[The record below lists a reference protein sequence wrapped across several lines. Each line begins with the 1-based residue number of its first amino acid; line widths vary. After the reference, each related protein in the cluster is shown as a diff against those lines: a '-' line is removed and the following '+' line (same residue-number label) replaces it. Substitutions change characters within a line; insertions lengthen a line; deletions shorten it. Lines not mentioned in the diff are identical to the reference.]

1 MSRVSTS
8 TAATAAAER
17 RRLKLDAE
25 TWPLARRVLSGYI
38 KPYRG
43 TIGLALAAMAVMA
56 MATGAMPQLLD
67 PIINRILVDA
77 EASLLWPIAF
87 AAFAVF
93 AVKGI
98 ATYIQAVLMAKVGLS
113 IVADLQ
119 RDLFR
124 RVMANDLAFFTE
136 TAPGVLVS
144 RFIHDIGLM
153 RNAVSNTVVGIG
165 RDVLTA
171 LALGVGM
178 FYQDWVLALLALVVL
193 PLCVWP
199 IVRLGRRMRK
209 ISGSTQQETGELA
222 TLLDENFQ
230 GIRHVKSYVTE
241 PMEVKRAERSIDEV
255 LRLQLKGAQ
264 VRNLANPLIEVFGG
278 LAIVA
283 VIVYG
288 GSQVIAG
295 TSDPGSFT
303 AFIAAALL
311 AYEPLKR
318 LAKLNAN
325 LQEGLAAAARVFD
338 LMDRQPQI
346 VSGPKAP
353 PLQIARG
360 EVRLEDVSF
369 SYAGN
374 GVRSAVAGDG
384 DREGGSALDAVSL
397 EAPAGKTVALV
408 GPSGSGKTSVLNL
421 IPRFYDPTSGRVT
434 IDSQIL
440 RDVDLASLR
449 RQVALVSQD
458 IMLFDDSV
466 RANIAYGQAGSS
478 LEEVEQAARHAGA
491 HDFILALPQGYDT
504 QVGPRG
510 VKLSGGQRQRIAI
523 ARAMLKNAPILLLD
537 EATSALDTESER
549 QVQQA
554 LAELMAGRTTIVI
567 AHRLSTVIDA
577 DIIYVLERGRLVE
590 RGTHADLLAADG
602 AYAKLYRLQ
611 FAEAGPEDAANP
623 GTGGGVAQAVA
634 E

>member
-1 MSRVSTS
+1 
-8 TAATAAAER
+8 
-17 RRLKLDAE
+17 
-25 TWPLARRVLSGYI
+25 
-38 KPYRG
+38 
-43 TIGLALAAMAVMA
+43 

-67 PIINRILVDA
+67 PIVNRILVDA
-77 EASLLWPIAF
+77 EATLLWPIAF

-93 AVKGI
+93 AIKGV
-98 ATYIQAVLMAKVGLS
+98 ATYVQAVLMAKVGLS

-119 RDLFR
+119 RHLFR
-124 RVMANDLAFFTE
+124 RVMANDLAFFTA
-136 TAPGVLVS
+136 TAPGTLVS

-153 RNAVSNTVVGIG
+153 RNAVSTTVVGIG
-165 RDVLTA
+165 RDALTA
-171 LALGVGM
+171 LALGIGM

-199 IVRLGRRMRK
+199 IFRLGRRMRK
-209 ISGSTQQETGELA
+209 ISGSTQHETGQLA

-230 GIRHVKSYVTE
+230 GIRHVKSYATE
-241 PMEVKRAERSIDEV
+241 SREVERVGRGIDEV
-255 LRLQLKGAQ
+255 LRLQLKGAR
-264 VRNLANPLIEVFGG
+264 VRNLSNPLIEILGG

-318 LAKLNAN
+318 LARLNAN

-346 VSGPKAP
+346 VSDPSAP
-353 PLQIARG
+353 ALRVAAG
-360 EVRLEDVSF
+360 AVRLQNVNFGYTGS
-369 SYAGN
+369 
-374 GVRSAVAGDG
+374 SA
-384 DREGGSALDAVSL
+384 SALDDVSL

-408 GPSGSGKTSVLNL
+408 GPSGAGKTTVLNL
-421 IPRFYDPTSGRVT
+421 IPRFYDVASGRVT
-434 IDSQIL
+434 IDDQDL
-440 RDVDLASLR
+440 RDVELTSLR

-458 IMLFDDSV
+458 IMLFDDDV
-466 RANIAYGQAGSS
+466 RANIAYGQQDADRQA
-478 LEEVEQAARHAGA
+478 VERAARHAGA
-491 HDFILALPQGYDT
+491 HDFIQALPQGYDT

-537 EATSALDTESER
+537 EATSALDTETER

-554 LAELMAGRTTIVI
+554 LKELMTGRTTIVI

-577 DIIYVLERGRLVE
+577 DIIYVLEGGRLVE
-590 RGTHADLLAADG
+590 RGTHGELLAAEG

-611 FAEAGPEDAANP
+611 FAETAAESH
-623 GTGGGVAQAVA
+623 GDVAQAVA
-634 E
+634 Q

>member
-1 MSRVSTS
+1 MSTS
-8 TAATAAAER
+8 SAAAAAADK
-17 RRLKLDAE
+17 RRLKLDAQ
-25 TWPLARRVLSGYI
+25 TWPLARRVLAGYV

-43 TIGLALAAMAVMA
+43 TIGLAVGAMAVMA
-56 MATGAMPQLLD
+56 IATGAMPQLLD

-77 EASLLWPIAF
+77 EASLLWPIAI

-98 ATYIQAVLMAKVGLS
+98 ATYVQAVLMAKVGLS

-171 LALGVGM
+171 LALGIGM

-199 IVRLGRRMRK
+199 IIRLGRRMRK
-209 ISGSTQQETGELA
+209 ISGSTQQETGQLA

-241 PMEVKRAERSIDEV
+241 PMEVERAKQSIDEV

-325 LQEGLAAAARVFD
+325 LQEGLAAAARIFD
-338 LMDRQPQI
+338 LMDRQPEV
-346 VSGPKAP
+346 VSIPAAP
-353 PLQIARG
+353 VLQVTEG
-360 EVRLEDVSF
+360 EVRLEDVDF
-369 SYAGN
+369 SYAGS
-374 GVRSAVAGDG
+374 G
-384 DREGGSALDAVSL
+384 GGSALQAVSL
-397 EAPAGKTVALV
+397 EAPAGRTVALV

-434 IDSQIL
+434 IDGQDL
-440 RDVDLASLR
+440 RNVDLGSLR

-466 RANIAYGQAGSS
+466 RANIAYGQ
-478 LEEVEQAARHAGA
+478 ETPDPQEVERAARHAGA

-549 QVQQA
+549 HVQQA
-554 LAELMAGRTTIVI
+554 LSELMTGRTTIVI

-577 DIIYVLERGRLVE
+577 DVIYVLEAGRVVE
-590 RGTHADLLAADG
+590 RGTHAELLAAEG
-602 AYAKLYRLQ
+602 AYAKLYHLQ
-611 FAEAGPEDAANP
+611 FAETDSDSLTPERAGDIS
-623 GTGGGVAQAVA
+623 QAVA

>member
-1 MSRVSTS
+1 
-8 TAATAAAER
+8 
-17 RRLKLDAE
+17 
-25 TWPLARRVLSGYI
+25 
-38 KPYRG
+38 
-43 TIGLALAAMAVMA
+43 

-67 PIINRILVDA
+67 PIVNRILVDA
-77 EASLLWPIAF
+77 EATLLWPIAF

-93 AVKGI
+93 AIKGV
-98 ATYIQAVLMAKVGLS
+98 ATYVQAVLMAKVGLS

-119 RDLFR
+119 RHLFR
-124 RVMANDLAFFTE
+124 RVMANDLAFFTA
-136 TAPGVLVS
+136 TAPGTLVS

-153 RNAVSNTVVGIG
+153 RNAVSTTVVGIG
-165 RDVLTA
+165 RDALTA
-171 LALGVGM
+171 LALGIGM

-199 IVRLGRRMRK
+199 IFRLGRRMRK
-209 ISGSTQQETGELA
+209 ISGSTQHETGQLA

-230 GIRHVKSYVTE
+230 GIRHVKSYATE
-241 PMEVKRAERSIDEV
+241 SREVERVGRGIDEV
-255 LRLQLKGAQ
+255 LRLQLKGAR
-264 VRNLANPLIEVFGG
+264 VRNLSNPLIEILGG

-318 LAKLNAN
+318 LARLNAN

-346 VSGPKAP
+346 VSNPSAP
-353 PLQIARG
+353 ALLVAEG
-360 EVRLEDVSF
+360 AVRLQNVNFGYTGS
-369 SYAGN
+369 
-374 GVRSAVAGDG
+374 SA
-384 DREGGSALDAVSL
+384 SALDDVSL

-408 GPSGSGKTSVLNL
+408 GPSGAGKTTVLNL
-421 IPRFYDPTSGRVT
+421 IPRFYDVASGRVT
-434 IDSQIL
+434 IDDQDL
-440 RDVDLASLR
+440 RDVELTSLR

-458 IMLFDDSV
+458 IMLFDDDV
-466 RANIAYGQAGSS
+466 RANIAYGQQDADRQA
-478 LEEVEQAARHAGA
+478 VERAARHAGA
-491 HDFILALPQGYDT
+491 HDFIQALPQGYDT

-537 EATSALDTESER
+537 EATSALDTETER

-554 LAELMAGRTTIVI
+554 LKELMTGRTTIVI

-577 DIIYVLERGRLVE
+577 DIIYVLEGGRLVE
-590 RGTHADLLAADG
+590 RGTHGELLAAEG

-611 FAEAGPEDAANP
+611 FAETAAESP
-623 GTGGGVAQAVA
+623 GDVAQAVA
-634 E
+634 Q

>member
-1 MSRVSTS
+1 
-8 TAATAAAER
+8 
-17 RRLKLDAE
+17 
-25 TWPLARRVLSGYI
+25 
-38 KPYRG
+38 
-43 TIGLALAAMAVMA
+43 

-67 PIINRILVDA
+67 PIVNRILVDA
-77 EASLLWPIAF
+77 EATLLWPIAF

-93 AVKGI
+93 AIKGV
-98 ATYIQAVLMAKVGLS
+98 ATYVQAVLMAKVGLS

-119 RDLFR
+119 RHLFR
-124 RVMANDLAFFTE
+124 RVMANDLAFFTA
-136 TAPGVLVS
+136 TAPGTLVS

-153 RNAVSNTVVGIG
+153 RNAVSTTVVGIG
-165 RDVLTA
+165 RDALTA
-171 LALGVGM
+171 LALGIGM

-199 IVRLGRRMRK
+199 IFRLGRRMRK
-209 ISGSTQQETGELA
+209 ISGSTQHETGQLA

-230 GIRHVKSYVTE
+230 GIRHVKSYATE
-241 PMEVKRAERSIDEV
+241 SREVERVGRGIDEV
-255 LRLQLKGAQ
+255 LRLQLKGAR
-264 VRNLANPLIEVFGG
+264 VRNLSNPLIEILGG

-318 LAKLNAN
+318 LARLNAN

-346 VSGPKAP
+346 VSNPSAP
-353 PLQIARG
+353 AQRVAEG
-360 EVRLEDVSF
+360 AVRLQNVNFGYTGS
-369 SYAGN
+369 
-374 GVRSAVAGDG
+374 SA
-384 DREGGSALDAVSL
+384 SALDDVSL

-408 GPSGSGKTSVLNL
+408 GPSGAGKTTVLNL
-421 IPRFYDPTSGRVT
+421 IPRFYDVASGRVT
-434 IDSQIL
+434 IDDQDL
-440 RDVDLASLR
+440 RDVELTSLR

-458 IMLFDDSV
+458 IMLFDDDV
-466 RANIAYGQAGSS
+466 RANIAYGQQDADRQA
-478 LEEVEQAARHAGA
+478 VERAARHAGA
-491 HDFILALPQGYDT
+491 HDFIQALPQGYDT

-537 EATSALDTESER
+537 EATSALDTETER

-554 LAELMAGRTTIVI
+554 LKELMTGRTTIVI

-577 DIIYVLERGRLVE
+577 DIIYVLEGGRLVE
-590 RGTHADLLAADG
+590 RGTHGELLAAEG

-611 FAEAGPEDAANP
+611 FAETAAESP
-623 GTGGGVAQAVA
+623 GDVPQAVA
-634 E
+634 Q

>member
-1 MSRVSTS
+1 
-8 TAATAAAER
+8 
-17 RRLKLDAE
+17 
-25 TWPLARRVLSGYI
+25 
-38 KPYRG
+38 
-43 TIGLALAAMAVMA
+43 

-67 PIINRILVDA
+67 PIVNRILVDA
-77 EASLLWPIAF
+77 EATLLWPIAF

-93 AVKGI
+93 AIKGG
-98 ATYIQAVLMAKVGLS
+98 ATYVQAVLMAKVGLS

-119 RDLFR
+119 RHLFR
-124 RVMANDLAFFTE
+124 RVMANDLAFFTA
-136 TAPGVLVS
+136 TAPGTLVS

-153 RNAVSNTVVGIG
+153 RNAVSTTVVGIG
-165 RDVLTA
+165 RDALTA
-171 LALGVGM
+171 LALGIGM

-199 IVRLGRRMRK
+199 IFRLGRRMRK
-209 ISGSTQQETGELA
+209 ISGSTQHETGQLA

-230 GIRHVKSYVTE
+230 GIRHVKSYATE
-241 PMEVKRAERSIDEV
+241 SREVERVGRGIDEV
-255 LRLQLKGAQ
+255 LRLQLKGAR
-264 VRNLANPLIEVFGG
+264 VRNLSNPLIEILGG

-318 LAKLNAN
+318 LARLNAN

-346 VSGPKAP
+346 VSNPSAP
-353 PLQIARG
+353 ALRVAEG
-360 EVRLEDVSF
+360 AVRLQNVNFGYTGS
-369 SYAGN
+369 
-374 GVRSAVAGDG
+374 SA
-384 DREGGSALDAVSL
+384 SALDDVSL

-408 GPSGSGKTSVLNL
+408 GPSGAGKTTVLNL
-421 IPRFYDPTSGRVT
+421 IPRFYDVASGRVT
-434 IDSQIL
+434 IDDQDL
-440 RDVDLASLR
+440 RDVELTSLR

-458 IMLFDDSV
+458 IMLFDDDV
-466 RANIAYGQAGSS
+466 RANIAYGQQDADRQA
-478 LEEVEQAARHAGA
+478 VERAARHAGA
-491 HDFILALPQGYDT
+491 HDFIQALPQGYDT

-537 EATSALDTESER
+537 EATSALDTETER

-554 LAELMAGRTTIVI
+554 LKELMTGRTTIVI

-577 DIIYVLERGRLVE
+577 DIIYVLEGGRLVE
-590 RGTHADLLAADG
+590 RGTHGELLAAEG

-611 FAEAGPEDAANP
+611 FAETAAESP
-623 GTGGGVAQAVA
+623 GDVPQAVA
-634 E
+634 Q

>member
-1 MSRVSTS
+1 
-8 TAATAAAER
+8 
-17 RRLKLDAE
+17 
-25 TWPLARRVLSGYI
+25 
-38 KPYRG
+38 
-43 TIGLALAAMAVMA
+43 

-67 PIINRILVDA
+67 PIVNRILVDA
-77 EASLLWPIAF
+77 EATLLWPIAF

-93 AVKGI
+93 AIKGV
-98 ATYIQAVLMAKVGLS
+98 ATYVQAVLMAKVGLS

-119 RDLFR
+119 RHLFR
-124 RVMANDLAFFTE
+124 RVMANDLAFFTA
-136 TAPGVLVS
+136 TAPGTLVS

-153 RNAVSNTVVGIG
+153 RNAVSTTVVGIG
-165 RDVLTA
+165 RDALTA
-171 LALGVGM
+171 LALGIGM

-199 IVRLGRRMRK
+199 IFRLGRRMRK
-209 ISGSTQQETGELA
+209 ISGSTQHETGQLA

-230 GIRHVKSYVTE
+230 GIRHVKSYATE
-241 PMEVKRAERSIDEV
+241 SREVERVGRGIDEV
-255 LRLQLKGAQ
+255 LRLQLKGAR
-264 VRNLANPLIEVFGG
+264 VRNLSNPLIEILGG

-318 LAKLNAN
+318 LARLNAN

-346 VSGPKAP
+346 VSNPSAP
-353 PLQIARG
+353 ALRVAEG
-360 EVRLEDVSF
+360 AVRLQNVNFGYTGS
-369 SYAGN
+369 
-374 GVRSAVAGDG
+374 SA
-384 DREGGSALDAVSL
+384 SALDDVSL

-408 GPSGSGKTSVLNL
+408 GPSGAGKTTVLNL
-421 IPRFYDPTSGRVT
+421 IPRFYDVASGRVT
-434 IDSQIL
+434 IDDQDL
-440 RDVDLASLR
+440 RDVELTSLR

-458 IMLFDDSV
+458 IMLFDDDV
-466 RANIAYGQAGSS
+466 RANIAYGQQDADRQA
-478 LEEVEQAARHAGA
+478 VERAARHAGA
-491 HDFILALPQGYDT
+491 HDFIQALPQGYDT

-537 EATSALDTESER
+537 EATSALDTETER

-554 LAELMAGRTTIVI
+554 LKELMTGRTTIVI

-577 DIIYVLERGRLVE
+577 DIIYVLEGGRLVE
-590 RGTHADLLAADG
+590 RGTHGELLAAEG

-611 FAEAGPEDAANP
+611 FAETAAESP
-623 GTGGGVAQAVA
+623 GDVAQAVA
-634 E
+634 Q

>member
-1 MSRVSTS
+1 
-8 TAATAAAER
+8 
-17 RRLKLDAE
+17 
-25 TWPLARRVLSGYI
+25 
-38 KPYRG
+38 
-43 TIGLALAAMAVMA
+43 MAVMA

-67 PIINRILVDA
+67 PIVNRILVDA
-77 EASLLWPIAF
+77 EATLLWPIAF

-93 AVKGI
+93 AIKGV
-98 ATYIQAVLMAKVGLS
+98 ATYVQAVLMAKVGLS

-119 RDLFR
+119 RHLFR
-124 RVMANDLAFFTE
+124 RVMANDLAFFTA
-136 TAPGVLVS
+136 TAPGTLVS

-153 RNAVSNTVVGIG
+153 RNAVSTTVVGIG
-165 RDVLTA
+165 RDALTA
-171 LALGVGM
+171 LALGIGM

-199 IVRLGRRMRK
+199 IFRLGRRMRK
-209 ISGSTQQETGELA
+209 ISGSTQHETGQLA

-230 GIRHVKSYVTE
+230 GIRHVKSYATE
-241 PMEVKRAERSIDEV
+241 SREVERVGRGIDEV
-255 LRLQLKGAQ
+255 LRLQLKGAR
-264 VRNLANPLIEVFGG
+264 VRNLSNPLIEILGG

-318 LAKLNAN
+318 LARLNAN

-346 VSGPKAP
+346 VSNPSAP
-353 PLQIARG
+353 ALLVAEG
-360 EVRLEDVSF
+360 AVRLQNVNFGYTGS
-369 SYAGN
+369 
-374 GVRSAVAGDG
+374 SA
-384 DREGGSALDAVSL
+384 SALDDVSL

-408 GPSGSGKTSVLNL
+408 GPSGAGKTTVLNL
-421 IPRFYDPTSGRVT
+421 IPRFYDVASGRVT
-434 IDSQIL
+434 IDDQDL
-440 RDVDLASLR
+440 RDVELTSLR

-458 IMLFDDSV
+458 IMLFDDDV
-466 RANIAYGQAGSS
+466 RANIAYGQQDADRQA
-478 LEEVEQAARHAGA
+478 VERAARHAGA
-491 HDFILALPQGYDT
+491 HDFIQALPQGYDT

-537 EATSALDTESER
+537 EATSALDTETER

-554 LAELMAGRTTIVI
+554 LKELMTGRTTIVI

-577 DIIYVLERGRLVE
+577 DIIYVLEGGRLVE
-590 RGTHADLLAADG
+590 RGTHGELLAAEG

-611 FAEAGPEDAANP
+611 FAETAAESP
-623 GTGGGVAQAVA
+623 GDVAQAVA
-634 E
+634 Q

>member
-1 MSRVSTS
+1 M
-8 TAATAAAER
+8 AADR
-17 RRLKLDAE
+17 RRLKLDAG
-25 TWPLARRVLSGYI
+25 TWPLARRVLSGYV
-38 KPYRG
+38 KSYRG

-87 AAFAVF
+87 AAFTVF

-171 LALGVGM
+171 LALAIGM

-199 IVRLGRRMRK
+199 IVQLGRRMRK

-288 GSQVIAG
+288 GSKVIDG

-338 LMDRQPQI
+338 LMDRQPQV
-346 VSGPKAP
+346 VSRPEAP
-353 PLQIARG
+353 PLEIAKG
-360 EVRLEDVSF
+360 EVRLEDVNF
-369 SYAGN
+369 SYAGR
-374 GVRSAVAGDG
+374 GDESHVAGAG
-384 DREGGSALDAVSL
+384 GGSALEALSL

-408 GPSGSGKTSVLNL
+408 GPSGAGKTSVLNL

-434 IDSQIL
+434 IDGQTL
-440 RDVDLASLR
+440 RDVDLASIR

-466 RANIAYGQAGSS
+466 RANIAYGQTDKSP
-478 LEEVEQAARHAGA
+478 EDIERAARHAGA

-554 LAELMAGRTTIVI
+554 LSELMAGRTTIVI

-577 DIIYVLERGRLVE
+577 DIIYVLEGGRLME

-611 FAEAGPEDAANP
+611 FAENGAEEAARP
-623 GTGGGVAQAVA
+623 GADGRVAQAVA

>member
-1 MSRVSTS
+1 
-8 TAATAAAER
+8 
-17 RRLKLDAE
+17 
-25 TWPLARRVLSGYI
+25 
-38 KPYRG
+38 
-43 TIGLALAAMAVMA
+43 

-67 PIINRILVDA
+67 PIVNRILVDA
-77 EASLLWPIAF
+77 EATLLWPIAF

-93 AVKGI
+93 AIKGV
-98 ATYIQAVLMAKVGLS
+98 ATYVQAVLMAKVGLS

-119 RDLFR
+119 RHLFR
-124 RVMANDLAFFTE
+124 RVMANDLAFFTA
-136 TAPGVLVS
+136 TAPGTLVS

-153 RNAVSNTVVGIG
+153 RNAVSTTVVGIG
-165 RDVLTA
+165 RDALTA
-171 LALGVGM
+171 LALGIGM

-199 IVRLGRRMRK
+199 IFRLGRRMRK
-209 ISGSTQQETGELA
+209 ISGSTQHETGQLA

-230 GIRHVKSYVTE
+230 GIRHVKSYATE
-241 PMEVKRAERSIDEV
+241 SREVERVGRGIDEV
-255 LRLQLKGAQ
+255 LRLQLKGAR
-264 VRNLANPLIEVFGG
+264 VRNLSNPLIEILGG

-318 LAKLNAN
+318 LARLNAN

-338 LMDRQPQI
+338 LMDGQPQI
-346 VSGPKAP
+346 VSNPSAP
-353 PLQIARG
+353 ALRVAAG
-360 EVRLEDVSF
+360 AVRLQNVNFGYTGS
-369 SYAGN
+369 
-374 GVRSAVAGDG
+374 SA
-384 DREGGSALDAVSL
+384 SALDDVSL

-408 GPSGSGKTSVLNL
+408 GPSGAGKTTVLNL
-421 IPRFYDPTSGRVT
+421 IPRFYDVASGRVT
-434 IDSQIL
+434 IDDQDL
-440 RDVDLASLR
+440 RDVELTSLR

-458 IMLFDDSV
+458 IMLFDDDV
-466 RANIAYGQAGSS
+466 RANIAYGQQDADRQA
-478 LEEVEQAARHAGA
+478 VERAARHAGA
-491 HDFILALPQGYDT
+491 HDFIQALPQGYDT

-537 EATSALDTESER
+537 EATSALDTETER

-554 LAELMAGRTTIVI
+554 LKELMTGRTTIVI

-577 DIIYVLERGRLVE
+577 DIIYVLEGGRLVE
-590 RGTHADLLAADG
+590 RGTHGELLAAEG

-611 FAEAGPEDAANP
+611 FAETAAESP
-623 GTGGGVAQAVA
+623 GDVAQAVA
-634 E
+634 Q

>member
-1 MSRVSTS
+1 
-8 TAATAAAER
+8 
-17 RRLKLDAE
+17 
-25 TWPLARRVLSGYI
+25 
-38 KPYRG
+38 
-43 TIGLALAAMAVMA
+43 

-67 PIINRILVDA
+67 PIVNRILVDA
-77 EASLLWPIAF
+77 EATLLWPIAF

-93 AVKGI
+93 AIKGV
-98 ATYIQAVLMAKVGLS
+98 ATYVQAVLMAKVGLS

-119 RDLFR
+119 RHLFR
-124 RVMANDLAFFTE
+124 RVMANDLAFFTA
-136 TAPGVLVS
+136 TAPGTLVS

-153 RNAVSNTVVGIG
+153 RNAVSTTVVGIG
-165 RDVLTA
+165 RDALTA
-171 LALGVGM
+171 LALGIGM

-199 IVRLGRRMRK
+199 IFRLGRRMRK
-209 ISGSTQQETGELA
+209 ISGSTQHETGQLA

-230 GIRHVKSYVTE
+230 GIRHVKSYATE
-241 PMEVKRAERSIDEV
+241 SREVERVGRGIDEV
-255 LRLQLKGAQ
+255 LRLQLKGAR
-264 VRNLANPLIEVFGG
+264 VRNLSNPLIEILGG

-318 LAKLNAN
+318 LARLNAN

-346 VSGPKAP
+346 VSNPSAP
-353 PLQIARG
+353 ALRVAEG
-360 EVRLEDVSF
+360 AVRLQNVNFGYTGS
-369 SYAGN
+369 
-374 GVRSAVAGDG
+374 SA
-384 DREGGSALDAVSL
+384 SALDDVSL

-408 GPSGSGKTSVLNL
+408 GPSGAGKTTVLNL
-421 IPRFYDPTSGRVT
+421 IPRFYDVASGRVT
-434 IDSQIL
+434 IDDQDL
-440 RDVDLASLR
+440 RDVELTSLR

-458 IMLFDDSV
+458 IMLFDDDV
-466 RANIAYGQAGSS
+466 RANIAYGQQDADRQA
-478 LEEVEQAARHAGA
+478 VERAARHAGA
-491 HDFILALPQGYDT
+491 HDFIQALPQGYDT

-537 EATSALDTESER
+537 EATSALDTETER

-554 LAELMAGRTTIVI
+554 LKELMTGRTTIVI

-577 DIIYVLERGRLVE
+577 DIIYVLEGGRLVE
-590 RGTHADLLAADG
+590 RGTHGELLAAEG

-611 FAEAGPEDAANP
+611 FAETAAESP
-623 GTGGGVAQAVA
+623 GDVPQAVA
-634 E
+634 Q

>member
-1 MSRVSTS
+1 
-8 TAATAAAER
+8 
-17 RRLKLDAE
+17 
-25 TWPLARRVLSGYI
+25 
-38 KPYRG
+38 
-43 TIGLALAAMAVMA
+43 

-67 PIINRILVDA
+67 PIVNRILVDA
-77 EASLLWPIAF
+77 EATLLWPIAF

-93 AVKGI
+93 AIKGV
-98 ATYIQAVLMAKVGLS
+98 ATYVQAVLMAKVGLS

-119 RDLFR
+119 RHLFR
-124 RVMANDLAFFTE
+124 RVMANDLAFFTA
-136 TAPGVLVS
+136 TAPGTLVS

-153 RNAVSNTVVGIG
+153 RNAVSTTVVGIG
-165 RDVLTA
+165 RDALTA
-171 LALGVGM
+171 LALGIGM

-199 IVRLGRRMRK
+199 IFRLGRRMRK
-209 ISGSTQQETGELA
+209 ISGSTQHETGQLA

-230 GIRHVKSYVTE
+230 GIRHVKSYATE
-241 PMEVKRAERSIDEV
+241 SREVERVGRGIDEV
-255 LRLQLKGAQ
+255 LRLQLKGAR
-264 VRNLANPLIEVFGG
+264 VRNLSNPLIEILGG

-318 LAKLNAN
+318 LARLNAN

-346 VSGPKAP
+346 VSNPSAP
-353 PLQIARG
+353 ALRVAAG
-360 EVRLEDVSF
+360 AVRLQNVNFGYTGS
-369 SYAGN
+369 
-374 GVRSAVAGDG
+374 SA
-384 DREGGSALDAVSL
+384 SALDDVSL

-408 GPSGSGKTSVLNL
+408 GPSGAGKTTVLNL
-421 IPRFYDPTSGRVT
+421 IPRFYDVASGRVT
-434 IDSQIL
+434 IDDQDL
-440 RDVDLASLR
+440 RDVELTSLR

-458 IMLFDDSV
+458 IMLFDDDV
-466 RANIAYGQAGSS
+466 RANIAYGQQDADRQA
-478 LEEVEQAARHAGA
+478 VERAARHAGA
-491 HDFILALPQGYDT
+491 HDFIQALPQGYDT

-537 EATSALDTESER
+537 EATSALDTETER

-554 LAELMAGRTTIVI
+554 LKELMTGRTTIVI

-577 DIIYVLERGRLVE
+577 DIIYVLEGGRLVE
-590 RGTHADLLAADG
+590 RGTHGELLAAEG

-611 FAEAGPEDAANP
+611 FAEAAAESP
-623 GTGGGVAQAVA
+623 GDVAQAVA
-634 E
+634 Q

>member
-1 MSRVSTS
+1 
-8 TAATAAAER
+8 
-17 RRLKLDAE
+17 
-25 TWPLARRVLSGYI
+25 
-38 KPYRG
+38 
-43 TIGLALAAMAVMA
+43 

-67 PIINRILVDA
+67 PIVNRILVDA
-77 EASLLWPIAF
+77 EATLLWPIAF

-93 AVKGI
+93 AIKGV
-98 ATYIQAVLMAKVGLS
+98 ATYVQAVLMAKVGLS

-119 RDLFR
+119 RHLFR
-124 RVMANDLAFFTE
+124 RVMANDLAFFTA
-136 TAPGVLVS
+136 TAPGTLVS

-153 RNAVSNTVVGIG
+153 RNAVSTTVVGIG
-165 RDVLTA
+165 RDALTA
-171 LALGVGM
+171 LALGIGM

-199 IVRLGRRMRK
+199 IFRLGRRMRK
-209 ISGSTQQETGELA
+209 ISGSTQHETGQLA

-230 GIRHVKSYVTE
+230 GIRHVKSYATE
-241 PMEVKRAERSIDEV
+241 SREVERVGRGIDEV
-255 LRLQLKGAQ
+255 LRLQLKGAR
-264 VRNLANPLIEVFGG
+264 VRNLSNPLIEILGG

-318 LAKLNAN
+318 LARLNAN

-346 VSGPKAP
+346 VSNPSAP
-353 PLQIARG
+353 ALRVAEG
-360 EVRLEDVSF
+360 AVRLQNVNFGYTGS
-369 SYAGN
+369 
-374 GVRSAVAGDG
+374 SA
-384 DREGGSALDAVSL
+384 SAIDDVSL

-408 GPSGSGKTSVLNL
+408 GPSGAGKTTVLNL
-421 IPRFYDPTSGRVT
+421 IPRFYDVASGRVT
-434 IDSQIL
+434 IDDQDL
-440 RDVDLASLR
+440 RDVELTSLR

-458 IMLFDDSV
+458 IMLFDDDV
-466 RANIAYGQAGSS
+466 RANIAYGQQDADRQA
-478 LEEVEQAARHAGA
+478 VERAARHAGA
-491 HDFILALPQGYDT
+491 HDFIQALPQGYDT

-537 EATSALDTESER
+537 EATSALDTETER

-554 LAELMAGRTTIVI
+554 LKELMTGRTTIVI

-577 DIIYVLERGRLVE
+577 DIIYVLEGGRLVE
-590 RGTHADLLAADG
+590 RGTHGELLAAEG

-611 FAEAGPEDAANP
+611 FAETAAESP
-623 GTGGGVAQAVA
+623 GDVAQAVA
-634 E
+634 Q

>member
-1 MSRVSTS
+1 
-8 TAATAAAER
+8 
-17 RRLKLDAE
+17 
-25 TWPLARRVLSGYI
+25 
-38 KPYRG
+38 
-43 TIGLALAAMAVMA
+43 

-67 PIINRILVDA
+67 PIVNRILVDA
-77 EASLLWPIAF
+77 EATLLWPIAF

-93 AVKGI
+93 AIKGV
-98 ATYIQAVLMAKVGLS
+98 ATYVQAVLMAKVGLS

-119 RDLFR
+119 RHLFR
-124 RVMANDLAFFTE
+124 RVMANDLAFFTA
-136 TAPGVLVS
+136 TAPGTLVS

-153 RNAVSNTVVGIG
+153 RNAVSTTVVGIG
-165 RDVLTA
+165 RDALTA
-171 LALGVGM
+171 LALGIGM

-199 IVRLGRRMRK
+199 IFRLGRRMRK
-209 ISGSTQQETGELA
+209 ISGSTQHETGQLA

-230 GIRHVKSYVTE
+230 GIRHVKSYATE
-241 PMEVKRAERSIDEV
+241 SREVERVGRGIDEV
-255 LRLQLKGAQ
+255 LRLQLKGAR
-264 VRNLANPLIEVFGG
+264 VRNLSNPLIEILGG

-318 LAKLNAN
+318 LARLNAN

-346 VSGPKAP
+346 VSNPSAP
-353 PLQIARG
+353 ALRVAEG
-360 EVRLEDVSF
+360 AVRLQNVNFGYTGS
-369 SYAGN
+369 
-374 GVRSAVAGDG
+374 SA
-384 DREGGSALDAVSL
+384 SALDDVSL

-408 GPSGSGKTSVLNL
+408 GPSGAGKTTVLNL
-421 IPRFYDPTSGRVT
+421 IPRFYDVASGRVT
-434 IDSQIL
+434 IDDQDL
-440 RDVDLASLR
+440 RDVELTSLR

-458 IMLFDDSV
+458 IMLFDDDV
-466 RANIAYGQAGSS
+466 RANIAYGQQDADRQA
-478 LEEVEQAARHAGA
+478 VERAARHAGA
-491 HDFILALPQGYDT
+491 HDFIQALPQGYDT

-537 EATSALDTESER
+537 EATSALDTETER

-554 LAELMAGRTTIVI
+554 LKELMTGRTTIVI
-567 AHRLSTVIDA
+567 AHQLSTVIDA
-577 DIIYVLERGRLVE
+577 DIIYVLEGGRLVE
-590 RGTHADLLAADG
+590 RGTHGELLAAEG
-602 AYAKLYRLQ
+602 AYARLYRLQ
-611 FAEAGPEDAANP
+611 FAETAAESP
-623 GTGGGVAQAVA
+623 GDVAQAVA
-634 E
+634 Q

>member
-1 MSRVSTS
+1 
-8 TAATAAAER
+8 
-17 RRLKLDAE
+17 
-25 TWPLARRVLSGYI
+25 
-38 KPYRG
+38 
-43 TIGLALAAMAVMA
+43 MAVMA

-67 PIINRILVDA
+67 PIVNRILVDA
-77 EASLLWPIAF
+77 EATLLWPIAF

-93 AVKGI
+93 AIKGV
-98 ATYIQAVLMAKVGLS
+98 ATYVQAVLMAKVGLS

-119 RDLFR
+119 RHLFR
-124 RVMANDLAFFTE
+124 RVMANDLAFFTA
-136 TAPGVLVS
+136 TAPGTLVS

-153 RNAVSNTVVGIG
+153 RNAVSTTVVGIG
-165 RDVLTA
+165 RDALTA
-171 LALGVGM
+171 LALGIGM

-199 IVRLGRRMRK
+199 IFRLGRRMRK
-209 ISGSTQQETGELA
+209 ISGSTQHETGQLA

-230 GIRHVKSYVTE
+230 GIRHVKSYATE
-241 PMEVKRAERSIDEV
+241 SREVERVGRGIDEV
-255 LRLQLKGAQ
+255 LRLQLKGAR
-264 VRNLANPLIEVFGG
+264 VRNLSNPLIEILGG

-318 LAKLNAN
+318 LARLNAN

-346 VSGPKAP
+346 VSNPSAP
-353 PLQIARG
+353 ALRVAEG
-360 EVRLEDVSF
+360 AVRLQNVNFGYTGS
-369 SYAGN
+369 
-374 GVRSAVAGDG
+374 SA
-384 DREGGSALDAVSL
+384 SALDDVSL

-408 GPSGSGKTSVLNL
+408 GPSGAGKTTVLNL
-421 IPRFYDPTSGRVT
+421 IPRFYDVASGRVT
-434 IDSQIL
+434 IDDQDL
-440 RDVDLASLR
+440 RDVELTSLR

-458 IMLFDDSV
+458 IMLFDDDV
-466 RANIAYGQAGSS
+466 RANIAYGQQDADRQA
-478 LEEVEQAARHAGA
+478 VERAARHAGA
-491 HDFILALPQGYDT
+491 HDFIQALPQGYDT

-537 EATSALDTESER
+537 EATSALDTETER

-554 LAELMAGRTTIVI
+554 LKELMTGRTTIVI

-577 DIIYVLERGRLVE
+577 DIIYVLEGGRLVE
-590 RGTHADLLAADG
+590 RGTHGELLAAEG

-611 FAEAGPEDAANP
+611 FAETAAESP
-623 GTGGGVAQAVA
+623 GDVAQAVA
-634 E
+634 Q

>member
-1 MSRVSTS
+1 
-8 TAATAAAER
+8 
-17 RRLKLDAE
+17 
-25 TWPLARRVLSGYI
+25 
-38 KPYRG
+38 
-43 TIGLALAAMAVMA
+43 

-67 PIINRILVDA
+67 PIVNRILVDA
-77 EASLLWPIAF
+77 EATLLWPIAF

-93 AVKGI
+93 AIKGV
-98 ATYIQAVLMAKVGLS
+98 ATYVQAVLMAKVGLS

-119 RDLFR
+119 RHLFR
-124 RVMANDLAFFTE
+124 RVMANDLAFFTA
-136 TAPGVLVS
+136 TAPGTLVS

-153 RNAVSNTVVGIG
+153 RNAVSTTVVGIG
-165 RDVLTA
+165 RDALTA
-171 LALGVGM
+171 LALGIGM

-199 IVRLGRRMRK
+199 IFRLGRRMRK
-209 ISGSTQQETGELA
+209 ISGSTQHETGQLA

-230 GIRHVKSYVTE
+230 GIRHVKSHATE
-241 PMEVKRAERSIDEV
+241 SREVERVGRGIDEV
-255 LRLQLKGAQ
+255 LRLQLKGAR
-264 VRNLANPLIEVFGG
+264 VRNLSNPLIEILGG

-318 LAKLNAN
+318 LARLNAN

-346 VSGPKAP
+346 VSNPSAP
-353 PLQIARG
+353 ALRVAAG
-360 EVRLEDVSF
+360 AVRLQNVNFGYTGS
-369 SYAGN
+369 
-374 GVRSAVAGDG
+374 SA
-384 DREGGSALDAVSL
+384 SALDDVSL

-408 GPSGSGKTSVLNL
+408 GPSGAGKTTVLNL
-421 IPRFYDPTSGRVT
+421 IPRFYDVASGRVT
-434 IDSQIL
+434 IDDQDL
-440 RDVDLASLR
+440 RDVELTSLR

-458 IMLFDDSV
+458 IMLFDDDV
-466 RANIAYGQAGSS
+466 RANIAYGQEDADRQA
-478 LEEVEQAARHAGA
+478 VERAARHAGA
-491 HDFILALPQGYDT
+491 HDFIQALPQGYDT

-537 EATSALDTESER
+537 EATSALDTETER

-554 LAELMAGRTTIVI
+554 LKELMTGRTTIVI

-577 DIIYVLERGRLVE
+577 DIIYVLEGGRLVE
-590 RGTHADLLAADG
+590 RGTHGELLAAEG

-611 FAEAGPEDAANP
+611 FAETAAESH
-623 GTGGGVAQAVA
+623 GDVAQAVA
-634 E
+634 Q